1 MRKHARKEIQVS
13 WKICNDFV
21 MDFLEQD
28 FYVYGISAACVFVI
42 YLSTRGA
49 KARFVWSGSERPG
62 TRFSGWSAVDLK
74 ELEPWFILHG

>member
-1 MRKHARKEIQVS
+1 M
-13 WKICNDFV
+13 
-21 MDFLEQD
+21 
-28 FYVYGISAACVFVI
+28 FVI

-49 KARFVWSGSERPG
+49 KARFVWSGSESPG